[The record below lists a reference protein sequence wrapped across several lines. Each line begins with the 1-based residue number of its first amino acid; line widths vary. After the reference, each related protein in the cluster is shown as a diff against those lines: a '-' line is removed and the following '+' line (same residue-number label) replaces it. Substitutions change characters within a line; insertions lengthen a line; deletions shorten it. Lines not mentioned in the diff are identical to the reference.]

1 VATPIPV
8 IDDDIFSHEAV
19 RDARAVD
26 DRVRE
31 LAPVVRLGRED
42 IVVMGRFDHVSA
54 SLADW
59 RSFSSRSRPWH
70 DPSSVRPEILLTDDP
85 PRHTEVRLVIANA
98 LSPKALNHMADA
110 FARDAAHVVERA
122 LESGGEI
129 DAVSAICR
137 PFVYKVLPDLLG
149 LPEQGRE
156 HMEAFGHM
164 VWATMGPMNQLFHE
178 AMIGNEPVLAWV
190 EECCRRENLQPE
202 GLGMAMFEAAD
213 RGEITPAEAKLLVGI
228 LLSAAADTTVMTI
241 GTAIRAFC
249 EFPQQYQALGDDP
262 SKTRTA
268 FDESLRW
275 DSPSRMAGRITTR
288 DVPIEDYVIPAG
300 TRCGLLFAAANRDP
314 RKWPEPDRF
323 DIGRNLRGQ
332 VGWGAGVHMCV
343 GKTLAQLEADA
354 MFRAMLPR
362 IQRFEAAGEPEPWMT
377 TIGHGPVRLP
387 VRLVPA

>member
-1 VATPIPV
+1 MRTPIPV
-8 IDDDIFSHEAV
+8 IDDDLFSHASV

-42 IVVMGRFDHVSA
+42 IVVLGRFDHVSS
-54 SLADW
+54 SLTDW

-70 DPSSVRPEILLTDDP
+70 DASSVRPEILLTDDP

-98 LSPKALNHMADA
+98 LSPRALNHMAEP
-110 FARDAAHVVERA
+110 FAKDAARIVERA

-149 LPEQGRE
+149 LPEAGRE

-164 VWATMGPMNQLFHE
+164 VWATMGPMNALFEE
-178 AMIGNEPVLAWV
+178 AMIGSEPVLAWV
-190 EECCRRENLQPE
+190 EECCNRENLHPD
-202 GLGMAMFEAAD
+202 GLGMAMFHAAD
-213 RGEITPAEAKLLVGI
+213 RGEITQAEAKLLVGI

-249 EFPQQYQALGDDP
+249 EFPEQYQALRQDP

-288 DVPIEDYVIPAG
+288 DVPIDDYVIPAG

-314 RKWPEPDRF
+314 RKWPEPERF

-377 TIGHGPVRLP
+377 TIGHGPARLP